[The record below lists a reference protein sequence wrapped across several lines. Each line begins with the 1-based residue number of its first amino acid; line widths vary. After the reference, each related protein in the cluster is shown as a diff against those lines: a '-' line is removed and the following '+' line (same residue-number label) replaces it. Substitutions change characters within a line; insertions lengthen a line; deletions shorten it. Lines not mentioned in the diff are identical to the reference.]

1 VSSPRLRPGSGFGL
15 GFGAFLVSFLPL
27 SLLPME
33 GNITRMNTRFDYDQ
47 ILDRYWELANLDLN
61 STKGN
66 VTGQLKALELLCEE
80 LRRAPAGSTAKPQIY
95 RAEWM
100 LKK

>member
-33 GNITRMNTRFDYDQ
+33 TNITRMNASIDYDQ
-47 ILDRYWELANLDLN
+47 ILARYWELANLDLK
-61 STKGN
+61 STKGTI
-66 VTGQLKALELLCEE
+66 TGQLKALELLCEE
-80 LRRAPAGSTAKPQIY
+80 LRRAPEGSTAKPRIY
-95 RAEWM
+95 QSEWM
-100 LKK
+100 VKK